1 MTKSIFIIEQEQ
13 VGERLDVFL
22 EKKHSGFSRSH
33 FKNLIKKEF
42 VFVNGKLVK
51 AGYCLKMGDVVELT
65 LEEPKELSSEP
76 QNINIDI
83 VYENKDYA
91 IINKP
96 QGLVVHPSA
105 GHADG
110 TLVNALLFHIKNLSG
125 INGVIRPGIVHRID
139 KDTSGLLVVA
149 KNDSAHVNLSEQI
162 KNKTCKR
169 FYYALLEGNL
179 KNDSGIVET
188 FIGRD
193 PKNRLKMAVVDEQH
207 GKLAITYYDVVKRYE
222 NYCLVRF
229 ELKTGRT
236 HQIRVHAK
244 YLGHPIVGD
253 SLYNSNKCKFKV
265 SGQMLHA
272 YKLILID
279 TVSNKEKTFEVELPL
294 YFKNILANLKESTNY
309 NETNF

>member
-33 FKNLIKKEF
+33 FKNLIKKEL

-83 VYENKDYA
+83 VYENNDYA

-294 YFKNILANLKESTNY
+294 YFKNILANLKESTYY